1 MNPILVKTR
10 AARLHAAVAALV
22 LAAFTLPARGQP
34 AKMGKWD
41 DKFDLPNVAIHM
53 HMLPTGKVL
62 FWSRREWKDGKPL
75 GGLDPHDCTPRIWDP
90 VTSAVTETPRP
101 GVNLFCSSHTFLP
114 DGRLFVVGGHI
125 ADGQGSDSATIYD
138 PFQNTWTPTVS
149 TSGGRWY
156 PTAITLADGS
166 VLASFGNVKDNTLND
181 TQQVWKDGIWRT
193 IVNFD
198 APPLFPRMHLVP
210 GGRVFM
216 SGPLALTQF
225 LDTSPMSNWA
235 FLNPDINKS
244 FRMNGFRDYAPSVIL
259 AGGKILF
266 IGGGNAPTNAA
277 EILDLTQPAP
287 AWASINPMSI
297 GRRHHNATILPDGTV
312 LVNGGTSGNGGPN
325 NGFNDLSQ
333 PVLKAEL
340 WDPVTGLWTD
350 MAAESTSR
358 CYHST
363 SILLPDARV
372 LSAGGGEYRP
382 DNVNDNDPKD
392 SHLDAQLFSPPYLF
406 RGGTRL
412 AIKSAPAQVRYK
424 EVFQVGISD
433 LQQVSQVTWVRLS
446 SVTHA
451 FNTNQRIWFLD
462 SSTAGQ
468 TSLAVKAP
476 ADPSVCPPGHYMM
489 FVLDKQKVP
498 SIATII
504 SIQQ

>member
-1 MNPILVKTR
+1 MNLNLGKIQTGTLSV
-10 AARLHAAVAALV
+10 AAALV
-22 LAAFTLPARGQP
+22 LAAFPLPARGQP
-34 AKMGKWD
+34 AKTGQWD
-41 DKFDLPNVAIHM
+41 NKFDLPNVAIHM
-53 HMLPTGKVL
+53 HMLPTGNVL

-75 GGLDPHDCTPRIWDP
+75 GGLDPHDCTPRIWNP
-90 VTSAVTETPRP
+90 ATSEVTETPHP

-138 PFQNTWTPTVS
+138 PFQNTWTSTAP

-166 VLASFGNVKDNTLND
+166 VLASFGNVKDVTLND
-181 TQQVWKDGIWRT
+181 TQQVWKDGTWRT

-198 APPLFPRMHLVP
+198 APPLFPRMHLIP

-225 LDTSPMSNWA
+225 LDTSPMSNWT
-235 FLNPDINKS
+235 FLNPDMNKS
-244 FRMNGFRDYAPSVIL
+244 FRINGFRDYAPSVML
-259 AGGKILF
+259 ASGKILF

-277 EILDLTQPAP
+277 EILDLTQPGP
-287 AWASINPMSI
+287 AWAPSMPMSI
-297 GRRHHNATILPDGTV
+297 GRRHHNATILPDGTI

-340 WDPVTGLWTD
+340 WDPTTGLWTD
-350 MAAESTSR
+350 MAAESTPR

-382 DNVNDNDPKD
+382 DNINDNDPKD
-392 SHLDAQLFSPPYLF
+392 SHLDAQIFNPPYLF

-412 AIKSAPAQVRYK
+412 AITSAPAQVSYN
-424 EVFQVGISD
+424 EAFQVVVSD
-433 LQQVSQVTWVRLS
+433 LHQISQVTWVRLS

-451 FNTNQRIWFLD
+451 FNTNQRILFLD
-462 SSTAGQ
+462 STVGP

-476 ADPSVCPPGHYMM
+476 ADPSICPPGHYMM

-504 SIQQ
+504 NIR